1 MLVLLLPMLWQDTTR
16 LDAGAALARALE
28 RAPVVAAVDART
40 RAADALRRDAARLRN
55 PQLGVAAE
63 NLGMQRQVTGKD
75 GLAGTE
81 GQITL
86 QTVLPLGGDLG
97 AARRTGAAHLA
108 VAQSDGAAT
117 LAGFSGQLLASMAA
131 HDMGHDLLAEAMAES
146 AALDRLAT
154 SLTAR
159 VADGRSPAGEGA
171 RVRTE
176 AVMVA
181 SQLARRRAD
190 LAAAD
195 AQLAVALGLAP
206 ETPLR
211 ISMPASCI
219 APSPNG
225 MAVDAQRAAARR
237 TLAVALVDQAAARRV
252 PDLIPQVGFRRTAGF
267 SGVLVGLAF
276 DLPLFSSGSAS
287 LASARAEA
295 DAATAEVALAEQES
309 TAAIASAR
317 RTMQELDAAGVR
329 YAAGWEADLAQ
340 AVTAA
345 EARWREGQGTLAE
358 LFDARRARLAAL
370 EEHATWRGRRVATR
384 LALARAVGQPLT
396 TALLLED
403 CPGAPR

>member
-1 MLVLLLPMLWQDTTR
+1 MLVLVLPLLWQDTTR
-16 LDAGAALARALE
+16 LDAGTALARALE
-28 RAPVVAAVDART
+28 RAPVAAAVAARS
-40 RAADALRRDAARLRN
+40 RAADALGRDAGRLRN
-55 PQLGVAAE
+55 LQLGVSAE

-81 GQITL
+81 GQVTL

-97 AARRTGAAHLA
+97 AARRGAAAHLA
-108 VAQSDGAAT
+108 MVQSDGAVT
-117 LAGFSGQLLASMAA
+117 LAGLTGQLLAAMAS
-131 HDMGHDLLAEAMAES
+131 HDLGHQLLAAAAAES
-146 AALDRLAT
+146 DALDRFAAA
-154 SLTAR
+154 LTAR

-176 AVMVA
+176 AVLVA
-181 SQLARRRAD
+181 SQLARRRAE

-211 ISMPASCI
+211 IALPTSCEASG
-219 APSPNG
+219 AG
-225 MAVDAQRAAARR
+225 GVGVDQQRAAAKRAFAEA
-237 TLAVALVDQAAARRV
+237 LADQAGARRV
-252 PDLIPQVGFRRTAGF
+252 PDLVPQVGFRRTAGF
-267 SGVLVGLAF
+267 SGVLVGLAI
-276 DLPLFSSGSAS
+276 DLPFFSSGSAA
-287 LASARAEA
+287 LASARAEV
-295 DAATAEVALAEQES
+295 DAATAEVAQADQES
-309 TAAIASAR
+309 AAAIAASR
-317 RTMQELDAAGVR
+317 RTLQELDVAGAR
-329 YAAGWEADLAQ
+329 YAAGWDADLTQ

-384 LALARAVGQPLT
+384 IALARALGQPLT
-396 TALLLED
+396 AALLRED